1 MPFDAFLKVDGIPGE
16 SSDSKHKDQI
26 EVLSFSWGASQAGGA
41 QTSRTGGH
49 TGARADVHDFQI
61 VKVLDKSSPNLFLYC
76 VGGKHI
82 PSVVLEL
89 CSAAGDKHNYMK
101 YTLTDALIT
110 SVRPGGAESGE
121 GERPLEEI
129 SFRFSKIELEYTPFD
144 NKGKAQAALKSGWSL
159 ETNKAV

>member
-16 SSDSKHKDQI
+16 STDSKHKDQI
-26 EVLSFSWGASQAGGA
+26 EVLSFSFGANQAGGA
-41 QTSRTGGH
+41 QISRTGGH
-49 TGARADVHDFQI
+49 SGARADVQDFQI

-76 VGGKHI
+76 ASGKHI

-89 CSAAGDKHNYMK
+89 CAAAGDKHTYMK
-101 YTLTDALIT
+101 YTLTDALV
-110 SVRPGGAESGE
+110 SSFSPGGSHNGE
-121 GERPLEEI
+121 GERPLEQV
-129 SFRFSKIELEYTPFD
+129 SFRFSKIEIEYTPYD